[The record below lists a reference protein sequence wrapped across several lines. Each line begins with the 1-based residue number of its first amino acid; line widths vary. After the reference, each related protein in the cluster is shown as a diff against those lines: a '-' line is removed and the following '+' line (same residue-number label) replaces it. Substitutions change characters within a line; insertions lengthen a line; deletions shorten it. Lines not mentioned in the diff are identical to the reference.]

1 MKFDSHVLAAALCT
15 GAVLAT
21 PVCHAVPTDPISG
34 AVFTT
39 NEQCLAVNAN
49 IYEAKSAVYLDG
61 GPANNQTPG
70 LPSNTSFYVQ
80 VTEPDGTVLGSS
92 VYNTGSKT
100 PLTTDANGIVVG
112 CLQLQQIV
120 SLPNGTLGFADTT
133 NNGGEYKVWIST
145 SPTFDNRL
153 SKTDNFKVK
162 GSTRPEDPTGTINIK
177 KFYDADTDGLKDA
190 NEPYLTGW
198 RVDLLGY
205 AIQETPATYTDLPV
219 VGGQTYTAREYQAQ
233 QSNWLA
239 TAPTPISMTPPYL
252 NQATVSL
259 SPATPV
265 ANVLF
270 GNVCT
275 GAGGG
280 YTLGFWS
287 NKNGQAAINQKISA
301 GVDIFAGL
309 RSLNLVTAT
318 GAAFDPY
325 QHDQFRAWLL
335 GGNAVNMSY
344 MLSVQHAAMYLNIY
358 ANPGTPVNPN
368 ALIYAPGVPGANTAG
383 FATITTV
390 MNAAASALGSHPYT
404 PAGHEQRAV
413 LEAIKNALDMANN
426 NRSFVKPTP
435 CAYTFPVLTTT
446 SVAP

>member
-1 MKFDSHVLAAALCT
+1 MKFDSHVLAAALCS

-21 PVCHAVPTDPISG
+21 PLCHAASADTISG

-39 NEQCLAVNAN
+39 NEQCLTVNAN

-70 LPSNTSFYVQ
+70 LPSKTSFYVQ

-120 SLPNGTLGFADTT
+120 SLANGTPGFADTS

-145 SPTFDNRL
+145 SPTFDNRF

-177 KFYDADTDGLKDA
+177 KFYDADTDGKMGE

-205 AIQETPATYTDLPV
+205 AIQGTPATYTGLPV

-233 QSNWLA
+233 QSNWLSTWPIPSSA
-239 TAPTPISMTPPYL
+239 TPLYL
-252 NQATVSL
+252 NQETVSL
-259 SPATPV
+259 SAAKPLV
-265 ANVLF
+265 NVLF

-287 NKNGQAAINQKISA
+287 NKNGQEAINQKIKA
-301 GVDIFAGL
+301 LVDIFAGL
-309 RSLNLVTAT
+309 VSLNLVDAT
-318 GAAFDPY
+318 GNDFDPR

-344 MLSVQHAAMYLNIY
+344 MLSVQHAAMYLNMY
-358 ANPGTPVNPN
+358 ANPGTAVNPE
-368 ALIYAPGVPGANTAG
+368 ALIYAPGVPGANDAG
-383 FATITTV
+383 FATVATV
-390 MNAAASALGSHPYT
+390 MNAAANALESYPYT
-404 PAGHEQRAV
+404 PAGHAQRTV

-435 CAYTFPVLTTT
+435 CVYTFPLLSTT